1 MRKTGDERGPLSKMA
16 TEDLSVVSK
25 LTAAS
30 EVSSTDPRLSLST
43 ITIAKRK
50 STLLAGHRRNSMTT
64 MDLSEEEQRQFNM
77 ILEDGEIKRVTKY
90 LKDANVL
97 LVDKT
102 THS

>member
-1 MRKTGDERGPLSKMA
+1 
-16 TEDLSVVSK
+16 
-25 LTAAS
+25 
-30 EVSSTDPRLSLST
+30 
-43 ITIAKRK
+43 
-50 STLLAGHRRNSMTT
+50 MTT